1 MTTDAPIIKQR
12 TAALSVASNSG
23 LILLKV
29 IAGSLTGSVAILT
42 EAVHSSIDLVA
53 SIVAFLSVRKAGE
66 PADEGHRYGHDKVEN
81 LAAAIEGVLI
91 LVGSAVIAFES
102 IRRLIVGGSTQRLGF
117 GIAVIAL
124 SAGVNLAV
132 SAVVARG
139 GRLTGSPALQGDAA
153 HLRTD
158 AVSSIGVLVA
168 LVLVHI
174 TGLQWIDPV
183 AALVVAATI
192 VVTGIKLVAT
202 AGGALVDQ
210 ALPPEEVEAVTA
222 AIRDFGDRGVVGYH
236 RLRTRGAG
244 SQHYV
249 DLHAQFRSGTS
260 LEDAHATAHEL
271 QNAIAEAL
279 GGADVLIH
287 LEPEDRV
294 RTDDGE
300 LLAPR
305 QRWSAWHS
313 GQDVDRG
320 GKRHGKADAGIPVEA
335 VDPQN
340 DGDEEADGR
349 GY

>member
-66 PADEGHRYGHDKVEN
+66 PADEGHRYGHEKLEN
-81 LAAAIEGVLI
+81 LAAAIEAMLI
-91 LVGSAVIAFES
+91 LVGAAVIAFES

-236 RLRTRGAG
+236 KLRTRGAG

-260 LEDAHATAHEL
+260 LPRTPTP
-271 QNAIAEAL
+271 QRMSCRTRSPKRSEA
-279 GGADVLIH
+279 
-287 LEPEDRV
+287 PMC
-294 RTDDGE
+294 
-300 LLAPR
+300 
-305 QRWSAWHS
+305 
-313 GQDVDRG
+313 
-320 GKRHGKADAGIPVEA
+320 
-335 VDPQN
+335 
-340 DGDEEADGR
+340 
-349 GY
+349 